1 MNILFI
7 YPLVFHPQRGGIER
21 VSILLCREFM
31 KRGHHVF
38 FMHNVRDKDRMD
50 YPYPV
55 PLYFFP
61 NPVQELDENGLFYR
75 NFLCEQHID
84 IVINQ
89 DPLVYH
95 DLCRF
100 SKTLPEIHTISVMH
114 QHPLDIYNHFFEFI
128 MCGVKG
134 KNTIMGK
141 IRRVARIVKVPIL
154 KYNFVRTLRSNYKDT
169 FAYTDLLCLLSLK
182 FIPDLK
188 QIYSKDMDRVIAIP
202 NPNTYPAQEGIHIP
216 KKKQLLYVGRIE
228 WRQKRVVRLVDIWK
242 HIYKDFPDWE
252 LIIVGDGSARQDL
265 ELKSSKLERIV
276 FTGWQD
282 PESFYRNASILC
294 MTSDFEG
301 WGMVLTEAMIFGTVP
316 IAYNSFASVT
326 DIIEDGQTGMLVP
339 PFSRKQYIQ
348 KLEMLMRDEELR
360 TRMSDA
366 CMQSVKRFDIQNVA
380 DKWEEVFKRLKTKTD

>member
-202 NPNTYPAQEGIHIP
+202 NPNTYPAQEGINIP

-380 DKWEEVFKRLKTKTD
+380 DKWEEVFNRLKTKTD